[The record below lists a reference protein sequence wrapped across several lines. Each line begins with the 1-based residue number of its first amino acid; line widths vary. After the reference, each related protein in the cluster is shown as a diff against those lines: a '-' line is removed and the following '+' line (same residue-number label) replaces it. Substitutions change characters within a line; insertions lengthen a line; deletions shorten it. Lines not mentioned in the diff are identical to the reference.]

1 MSTLITYRREIGQDF
16 GFTQFE
22 SAAATQV
29 YAACSREAQRLVLE
43 GATPARVDNIFRALG
58 MHTGILAMLDR
69 IGLDMRWPAY
79 AACHARIVQD
89 PSYWRLADELE
100 AMGYLGC
107 KNGRGFYRYQ
117 DRERLEDYEVV
128 AIAELLAAEL
138 QIFRRP
144 ISEREIYD
152 RALFTLLNVGIHLLD
167 EGTQQE
173 ASSLTSTWLSTG
185 NALTHPAEHSG
196 LNAILDGLQRYR
208 KRLGEYG
215 DTWFRPA
222 PLLEHLA
229 ASHNQSDAK

>member
-1 MSTLITYRREIGQDF
+1 MSTLITYRSEPGQDF
-16 GFTQFE
+16 GFAQFE
-22 SAAATQV
+22 STSTTQV

-43 GATPARVDNIFRALG
+43 GATPARVDRIFRALG
-58 MHTGILAMLDR
+58 MHAGILSMLDS

-79 AACHARIVQD
+79 AVCHARIAED
-89 PSYWRLADELE
+89 PSYWRLADELG

-117 DRERLEDYEVV
+117 DHERQEDYEVV

-138 QIFRRP
+138 QICRRP

-167 EGTQQE
+167 EGAPQE
-173 ASSLTSTWLSTG
+173 ADALASTWLMTG
-185 NALTHPAEHSG
+185 NPLIHPAEYSG
-196 LNAILDGLQRYR
+196 LKAILDGLQHYR
-208 KRLGEYG
+208 KKLGEYG

-229 ASHNQSDAK
+229 AAHSSSDAR